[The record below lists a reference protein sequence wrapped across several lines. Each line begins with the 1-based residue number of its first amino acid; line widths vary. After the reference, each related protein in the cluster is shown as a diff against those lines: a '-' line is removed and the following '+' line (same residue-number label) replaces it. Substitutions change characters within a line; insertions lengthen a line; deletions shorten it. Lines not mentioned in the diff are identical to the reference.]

1 MYFCSMK
8 NLSTRRTIRQY
19 SNKEV
24 SQELLN
30 RLLSEASRTQTM
42 GNLQLYSVVVTR
54 SEEMKQKLAPAHFNQ
69 PMVTQAPVVLTICAD
84 FNRTSTWAHCR
95 KAEPGYDNFL
105 SFINAATD
113 ALLYTQ
119 TLCNLMDEEG
129 LGYCYLGT
137 TVYMPQQI
145 IDILELPRLTMPV
158 ATLTV
163 GWPAEE
169 PPQSDRLPLESFV
182 HEETYT
188 DYLAMDIDK
197 YYEEKEHR
205 PENLEFV
212 RINNKE
218 TLAQIFT
225 DIRYTRKDNEA
236 MSEGLID
243 TLKRQGFLPWTVR
256 GY

>member
-1 MYFCSMK
+1 MK

-19 SNKEV
+19 SEREV
-24 SQELLN
+24 TEELLN
-30 RLLSEASRTQTM
+30 RLMAEAARTQTM

-54 SEEMKQKLAPAHFNQ
+54 SPEMKEKLAPAHFNQ
-69 PMVTQAPVVLTICAD
+69 PMVKSAPVVLTICAD
-84 FNRTSTWAHCR
+84 FRRTTRWCEERQAR
-95 KAEPGYDNFL
+95 PGYDNFL
-105 SFINAATD
+105 SYQNAAID

-137 TVYMPQQI
+137 TVYMPQMI
-145 IDILELPRLTMPV
+145 IDTLQLPKLVMPV

-169 PPQSDRLPLESFV
+169 GKMSDRLPLQSFV
-182 HEETYT
+182 HQETYH
-188 DYLAMDIDK
+188 DYRREDIDK
-197 YYEEKEHR
+197 YYSEKEQLE
-205 PENLEFV
+205 ENREFC

-225 DIRYTRKDNEA
+225 DIRYTKKDNEA
-236 MSEGLID
+236 MSAGLLEA
-243 TLKRQGFLPWTVR
+243 LKHQGFL
-256 GY
+256 

>member
-1 MYFCSMK
+1 MK

-19 SNKEV
+19 SNQEV

-30 RLLSEASRTQTM
+30 RLLAEASRTQTM

-54 SEEMKQKLAPAHFNQ
+54 SDEMKQKLAPAHFNQ

-84 FNRTSTWAHCR
+84 FNRTSTWARCR
-95 KAEPGYDNFL
+95 NAEPGYDNFL

-145 IDILELPRLTMPV
+145 IDVLQLPQLTMPV

-169 PPQSDRLPLESFV
+169 PALSDRLPLESFI
-182 HEETYT
+182 HQETYT
-188 DYLAMDIDK
+188 DYTPAAIDA
-197 YYEEKEHR
+197 YYAPKEQL
-205 PENLEFV
+205 PENRHFV
-212 RINNKE
+212 EINNKE
-218 TLAQIFT
+218 TLAQVFT
-225 DIRYTRKDNEA
+225 DIRYTKKDNEA
-236 MSEGLID
+236 LSSVLLD
-243 TLKRQGFLPWTVR
+243 TLRKQGF
-256 GY
+256 

>member
-1 MYFCSMK
+1 MRMK
-8 NLSTRRTIRQY
+8 TISTRRTIRKY
-19 SNKEV
+19 TDRDV
-24 SQELLN
+24 SDELLN
-30 RLLSEASRTQTM
+30 RLFTEAARTQTM

-54 SEEMKQKLAPAHFNQ
+54 SDEMKQKLAPAHFNQ

-84 FNRTSTWAHCR
+84 FNRTSTWARCR

-137 TVYMPQQI
+137 TVYMPQMI
-145 IDILELPRLTMPV
+145 IDTLQLPKLVMPV

-169 PPQSDRLPLESFV
+169 PPLSDRLPTESFV
-182 HEETYT
+182 HQETYN
-188 DYLAMDIDK
+188 DYMGQDIDTYYK
-197 YYEEKEHR
+197 YKEELE
-205 PENLEFV
+205 ENRHFV
-212 RINNKE
+212 EINHKE
-218 TLAQIFT
+218 TLAQVFT

-236 MSEGLID
+236 MSQGLID
-243 TLKRQGFLPWTVR
+243 ALIRQGFLPYTIKMGKV
-256 GY
+256 

>member
-1 MYFCSMK
+1 MK
-8 NLSTRRTIRQY
+8 HLLTRRTIRNYTSQD
-19 SNKEV
+19 V
-24 SQELLN
+24 SEALLN
-30 RLLSEASRTQTM
+30 RLLTEAARTQTM

-54 SEEMKQKLAPAHFNQ
+54 QAEMKEKLAPAHFNQ
-69 PMVTQAPVVLTICAD
+69 PMVKQAPVVLTICAD
-84 FNRTSTWAHCR
+84 FNRTSTWARCR
-95 KAEPGYDNFL
+95 QAEPGYDNFL

-137 TVYMPQQI
+137 TVYQPQQI
-145 IDILELPRLTMPV
+145 IDILQLPQLVMPV

-169 PPQSDRLPLESFV
+169 PPLSDRLPMESFV
-182 HEETYT
+182 HQETYQ
-188 DYLAMDIDK
+188 DYLAMDIDA
-197 YYEEKEHR
+197 YYAEKESLE
-205 PENLEFV
+205 ENQAFV
-212 RINNKE
+212 RINKKE

-236 MSEGLID
+236 MSKELIQ
-243 TLKRQGFLPWTVR
+243 TLVRQGFLPYTINR
-256 GY
+256 GQF

>member
-1 MYFCSMK
+1 MK

-19 SNKEV
+19 SNQEV

-30 RLLSEASRTQTM
+30 RLLAEASRTQTM

-54 SEEMKQKLAPAHFNQ
+54 SDEMKQKLAPAHFNQ

-84 FNRTSTWAHCR
+84 FNRTSTWARCR
-95 KAEPGYDNFL
+95 NAEPGYDNFL

-137 TVYMPQQI
+137 TVYQPQQI

-169 PPQSDRLPLESFV
+169 PALSDRLPLESFV

-197 YYEEKEHR
+197 YYETKEHL

-212 RINNKE
+212 RINQKE

-243 TLKRQGFLPWTVR
+243 TLKRQGFLSWTVR

>member
-1 MYFCSMK
+1 MK
-8 NLSTRRTIRQY
+8 HLLTRRTIRNYTSQD
-19 SNKEV
+19 V
-24 SQELLN
+24 SEALLN
-30 RLLSEASRTQTM
+30 RLLTEAARTQTM

-54 SEEMKQKLAPAHFNQ
+54 QAEMKEKLAPAHFNQ
-69 PMVTQAPVVLTICAD
+69 PMVKQAPVVLTICAD
-84 FNRTSTWAHCR
+84 FNRTSTWARCR
-95 KAEPGYDNFL
+95 QAVPGYDNFL

-137 TVYMPQQI
+137 TVYQPQQI
-145 IDILELPRLTMPV
+145 IDILQLPQLVMPV

-169 PPQSDRLPLESFV
+169 PPLSDRLPMESFV
-182 HEETYT
+182 HQETYQ
-188 DYLAMDIDK
+188 DYLAKDIDA
-197 YYEEKEHR
+197 YYAEKESLE
-205 PENLEFV
+205 ENQAFV
-212 RINNKE
+212 RINKKE

-236 MSEGLID
+236 MSKGLIQ
-243 TLKRQGFLPWTVR
+243 TLVRQGFLPYTINR
-256 GY
+256 GQF

>member
-1 MYFCSMK
+1 MK
-8 NLSTRRTIRQY
+8 NLLTRRTVRKYTDQ
-19 SNKEV
+19 EV
-24 SQELLN
+24 SRELLT
-30 RLLSEASRTQTM
+30 RLLSASARTQTM

-54 SEEMKQKLAPAHFNQ
+54 QAEMKAKLAPAHFNQ

-84 FNRTSTWAHCR
+84 FNRTSTWARCR
-95 KAEPGYDNFL
+95 KAEPGYNNFL

-137 TVYMPQQI
+137 TVYQPQQI
-145 IDILELPRLTMPV
+145 IDILQLPKLVMPV

-169 PPQSDRLPLESFV
+169 PALSDRLPVESFV
-182 HEETYT
+182 HEETYH
-188 DYLAMDIDK
+188 DYLAQDIDT
-197 YYEEKEHR
+197 YYNYKEQLEENQH
-205 PENLEFV
+205 FV
-212 RINNKE
+212 KIKNKE

-236 MSEGLID
+236 MSAGLMEA
-243 TLKRQGFLPWTVR
+243 LKKQGFLD
-256 GY
+256 

>member
-1 MYFCSMK
+1 MK
-8 NLSTRRTIRQY
+8 NLLTRRTIRKYTSQD
-19 SNKEV
+19 V
-24 SQELLN
+24 SEELLN
-30 RLLSEASRTQTM
+30 RLMTEAARTQTM

-54 SEEMKQKLAPAHFNQ
+54 KAEIKEKLSPAHFNQ
-69 PMVTQAPVVLTICAD
+69 PMVKEAPVVLTVCAD
-84 FNRTSTWAHCR
+84 FNRTSFWANCSN
-95 KAEPGYDNFL
+95 AEPGYNNFL

-137 TVYMPQQI
+137 TVYQPQQI
-145 IDILELPRLTMPV
+145 IDILGLPKLVMPV

-169 PPQSDRLPLESFV
+169 PQLSDRLPLESFV
-182 HEETYT
+182 HKETYK

-197 YYEEKEHR
+197 YYAGK
-205 PENLEFV
+205 ENLEENRNFV
-212 RINNKE
+212 KINHKE

-243 TLKRQGFLPWTVR
+243 ALKNQGFLD
-256 GY
+256 